1 MLTLLVVL
9 YVYLIIV
16 FSAHLSFIFFFLM
29 IRRPP
34 RSTLFPYTTLF
45 RSVFIRRG
53 PRPLPTTA
61 LPHRERASHER
72 DRNEN
77 DCGHRK
83 YCCDRGGVGDF
94 RGFRTWTGTPVP
106 NVCAQSP
113 PAFLIRHRFR
123 SEAQSGDNRCRR
135 RSHVFPTNCTRH
147 IHPGAGHSLH
157 GANGSTHRK

>member
-1 MLTLLVVL
+1 MLKGVIFLYFHQKIKWNAKCTYSRGLGNPLLRERARMSSPQRVRTREL
-9 YVYLIIV
+9 TPTCDP
-16 FSAHLSFIFFFLM
+16 HPPFL
-29 IRRPP
+29 
-34 RSTLFPYTTLF
+34 FAA
-45 RSVFIRRG
+45 V
-53 PRPLPTTA
+53 RPLPTTA
-61 LPHRERASHER
+61 LPHTERASHER

-123 SEAQSGDNRCRR
+123 SEAQ
-135 RSHVFPTNCTRH
+135 
-147 IHPGAGHSLH
+147 
-157 GANGSTHRK
+157 